1 MNNIFFDFI
10 IDYAKHKKSPF
21 DSEYE
26 ILIFEL
32 QALCGSDLSNKPNSY
47 YKKKEDKSL
56 FKNFLSKHFKIK
68 SKNEKYIN
76 DTTAISNLF
85 GSKSALRGVDEYTG
99 EIEYR
104 DYINNM
110 DPYQI
115 EKLMK
120 EKPPEY
126 HTNNIDYLSQNKI
139 MGSFLRFFNVKGKIS
154 SNKLILNILDNKI
167 AQRLILNSNSTTREF
182 IPKCFIFQLD
192 SIKKTEDRIKVM
204 DELLTH
210 FNTEDDIIF
219 KIDEC
224 LGKGNFFTSL
234 KRLRAAK
241 QILNGSEY
249 SRLAISFFQNEYF
262 SKYSGNM
269 SQLVLVEAISNL
281 ASISRDPSKNS
292 ANVYRAAL
300 VYHKENNKVILFNAI
315 NIHLDKTD
323 KTEADSHKWNT
334 SQHFAL
340 KEPRILNRFAKKG
353 ASYKDDGETSDY
365 KYEILP
371 LDPEKA
377 KRNTN
382 LLEYKKD
389 LYYKFFKI
397 ANILGEYKTEE
408 FMEKLCQ
415 DFVQTNKMGKI
426 YISNIDGKY
435 INLIDILERFYS
447 FDDTLPR

>member
-1 MNNIFFDFI
+1 
-10 IDYAKHKKSPF
+10 
-21 DSEYE
+21 
-26 ILIFEL
+26 
-32 QALCGSDLSNKPNSY
+32 
-47 YKKKEDKSL
+47 
-56 FKNFLSKHFKIK
+56 
-68 SKNEKYIN
+68 
-76 DTTAISNLF
+76 
-85 GSKSALRGVDEYTG
+85 
-99 EIEYR
+99 
-104 DYINNM
+104 M

-167 AQRLILNSNSTTREF
+167 AQRFILNSNSTTREF
-182 IPKCFIFQLD
+182 IPKCFIFQLT
-192 SIKKTEDRIKVM
+192 SIINGEDRIKLV
-204 DELLTH
+204 DELLSH
-210 FNTEDDIIF
+210 FDVEDDIIF

-224 LGKGNFFTSL
+224 LGKGNYFASL
-234 KRLRAAK
+234 KKLRAAK
-241 QILNGSEY
+241 QTLNGNEY
-249 SRLAISFFQNEYF
+249 LSLVNSFFKNDYF

-281 ASISRDPSKNS
+281 ASISRDLSKNS
-292 ANVYRAAL
+292 ANAYRAAL

-323 KTEADSHKWNT
+323 KTETDSHKWNT

-426 YISNIDGKY
+426 YISNIDGRY
-435 INLIDILERFYS
+435 IKFNRYFRKILFI
-447 FDDTLPR
+447 